1 MTTMAMKGLM
11 DAVVDEK
18 HISLTIYSLPETFTG
33 LLDHYYSHHERP
45 GKDYF
50 TIYTIGLHICQ

>member
-18 HISLTIYSLPETFTG
+18 HIFLTIYSLPEAFTG
-33 LLDHYYSHHERP
+33 LLDHCLSQHERP
-45 GKDYF
+45 GNDYF
-50 TIYTIGLHICQ
+50 TIYTIGLRICQ